1 MDDITKDDRNYYEI
15 LEVPAN
21 ATFEQIHQGYQAA
34 KNAYANESLAFYSLM
49 TKDNCQNMMELVEQ
63 AYLVLSDPIKRKE
76 YDQQRGLNITPPP
89 GPESS
94 YDKIYASA
102 SPSGPN
108 DNAGPA
114 PFGHSSPFDGENNAP
129 EKQPRETITDM
140 MAQRKVAEQQESIM
154 ATVTPATVN
163 TSRETDIT
171 KLVAQ
176 KRFSLQYDV
185 DPNFEQEIEQSTEFT
200 GDLLRR
206 IREYKNVDLVRL
218 SEMTKI
224 SKTYLRNI
232 ENETWEN
239 LPAPV
244 YVRGFV
250 FQMAKCL
257 KLDPNMVANSYVA
270 RMKALKQKQA

>member
-1 MDDITKDDRNYYEI
+1 MDDFTKDDRNYYEI

-76 YDQQRGLNITPPP
+76 YDQERGLNLTPPP

-94 YDKIYASA
+94 YDKIYA
-102 SPSGPN
+102 
-108 DNAGPA
+108 
-114 PFGHSSPFDGENNAP
+114 AP
-129 EKQPRETITDM
+129 EAANHAPLDTPTPQETITDL
-140 MAQRKVAEQQESIM
+140 MANKKLTEKQENIM
-154 ATVTPATVN
+154 ATVAPGTVN

-176 KRFSLQYDV
+176 KRFSLQYEV
-185 DPNFEQEIEQSTEFT
+185 NQNFEQEIEQASEFS
-200 GDLLRR
+200 GELLRR

-232 ENETWEN
+232 ENEAWEN

-250 FQMAKCL
+250 FQIAKCL
-257 KLDPNMVANSYVA
+257 KLDPNTVANSYVA

>member
-1 MDDITKDDRNYYEI
+1 MDDLTKDDRNYYEI

-94 YDKIYASA
+94 YDKIYANSTPVSTPNPEASA
-102 SPSGPN
+102 
-108 DNAGPA
+108 A
-114 PFGHSSPFDGENNAP
+114 PFDST
-129 EKQPRETITDM
+129 PRETITDM
-140 MAQRKVAEQQESIM
+140 MAQRKVAEQQENIM
-154 ATVTPATVN
+154 ATVTPSTVS

-176 KRFSLQYDV
+176 KRFSLQYNV
-185 DPNFEQEIEQSTEFT
+185 DPNFEQEIEQTTEFT
-200 GDLLRR
+200 GELLRR